1 MWYNG
6 KNRKERG
13 FFLMWNCG
21 RCGMENGDT
30 SAFCTGCG
38 AQRPAPGVH
47 PGAQPGY
54 ASYQPQQR
62 QQVSPEDAGYNDRL
76 SPAARALETWGKV
89 IFILGI
95 AVGALLFLGLTITSC
110 SLQGSYSYYGGF
122 SSYQVGT
129 MIGGVIGALISG
141 GLCVVGGLLLKA
153 VLNGFAVIVE
163 AQYRKLK
170 PERK

>member
-1 MWYNG
+1 
-6 KNRKERG
+6 
-13 FFLMWNCG
+13 
-21 RCGMENGDT
+21 MENGDT

-76 SPAARALETWGKV
+76 SPAARALESWGKV

-95 AVGALLFLGLTITSC
+95 AVGTLLFLGLTITSC
-110 SLQGSYSYYGGF
+110 SFQGSYSYYGV
-122 SSYQVGT
+122 YQIGE